1 MGHGR
6 FTGLKVDLPQD
17 GRAFFPAD
25 WSGDRAIFR
34 GNSLDDGQIF
44 SVNLPFSDHIGKD
57 GGGEQVFGDDE
68 KACGVPVQ
76 PVDTAVDEI
85 FSVLLIMPGESIGQ
99 GVSVVLKRRVDE
111 SVSSFV

>member
-85 FSVLLIMPGESIGQ
+85 FSVLLIMPGESIG
-99 GVSVVLKRRVDE
+99 RV
-111 SVSSFV
+111 FPWF